1 MHVLYPP
8 MASPRTR
15 VGTDS
20 DKTAP
25 MAVNATAIPPPMPK
39 KRRDRGTA
47 PRNAPMRAMHRAK
60 KRFPATL
67 YPSRE
72 RKAVKPPAIPPPK
85 PKTRRYRGTAPRN
98 APMRA
103 MHSAKKRFPATMYRS
118 RFPVR
123 SARWP
128 TGLRC
133 AALGGAGRGGGRH
146 AGPPPRP
153 PRRDGARGEE
163 KRRPE
168 TPVRDRAAQ
177 SRPGRHPEIEGGRI
191 PTVRPPQKK
200 GRGEAPNP
208 RPPD

>member
-123 SARWP
+123 SARCP
-128 TGLRC
+128 TGLRVTAWAAAGGC
-133 AALGGAGRGGGRH
+133 A
-146 AGPPPRP
+146 PPRP
-153 PRRDGARGEE
+153 PREPPRRDDGRGEE
-163 KRRPE
+163 NRRPE
-168 TPVRDRAAQ
+168 PPVRDRAAQ
-177 SRPGRHPEIEGGRI
+177 PRPGRHPEIEGGRI
-191 PTVRPPQKK
+191 PTVPIPQK
-200 GRGEAPNP
+200 GAGTALRGGTP
-208 RPPD
+208 REG

>member
-15 VGTDS
+15 VGTAS
-20 DKTAP
+20 DKPAP
-25 MAVNATAIPPPMPK
+25 MAGNAPAIPPPMPK
-39 KRRDRGTA
+39 K
-47 PRNAPMRAMHRAK
+47 
-60 KRFPATL
+60 
-67 YPSRE
+67 
-72 RKAVKPPAIPPPK
+72 
-85 PKTRRYRGTAPRN
+85 RRYRGTAPRN

-123 SARWP
+123 SARCP
-128 TGLRC
+128 TGMRI
-133 AALGGAGRGGGRH
+133 AALAEGGGGGGH
-146 AGPPPRP
+146 ARP
-153 PRRDGARGEE
+153 APQDPRRDDGRGEE

-191 PTVRPPQKK
+191 PTVRPPQKMGRGYGAHVRHH
-200 GRGEAPNP
+200 GRGEAGQADPGEERDP
-208 RPPD
+208 AHPP